1 MRGGRVDGGGS
12 RIFTN
17 IGRGNDGGLELYML
31 SIILLIIN
39 HRILN
44 LIFQNYL
51 IYCLIFKTTN

>member
-1 MRGGRVDGGGS
+1 MRGGSVDGGGS